1 MARGHEHR
9 EMKIAV
15 WHNLPSGGGKR
26 ALYDHV
32 RGLVA
37 RGHTVESWCP
47 PTADQTYLPLG
58 EFIPEH
64 VRPFDWSPAAS
75 PKLSAK
81 LTNLRLDFL
90 RRIDALDRHC
100 RLCADEINRGGFDLL
115 FANTSLY
122 QAVSSVGRYVS
133 LPKVVYL
140 QEPVRELYEAMP
152 DPLWQALPPAA
163 SYLSPA
169 YLRDYLRDVYRTQSL
184 RVLMREEVRNARAF
198 DRVLVNSFYSRE
210 SILRAYGIDA
220 RVCYLGVDTGK
231 FVELNLP
238 RENFVVGLGAFVK
251 LKNVEFALRS
261 VAEVPEAR
269 RPRLVWIG
277 NAADPTY
284 LEAMRQLAVALKVD
298 FEPLV
303 KIDDDELVRTLNRAA
318 LMIYCSR
325 LEPFGFAPL
334 EANACGLPVVAVAEG
349 GVRETIVDGVNGLLV
364 DSDPGAAAA
373 AIMRLADDTQYA
385 RRLGQTARRE
395 VAEKWSVAASVAR
408 LEQRLSDALDGQHAS
423 DAKTAGVGVS

>member
-1 MARGHEHR
+1 
-9 EMKIAV
+9 MKIAV

-26 ALYDHV
+26 ALYYHV
-32 RGLVA
+32 RGLVK

-47 PTADQTYLPLG
+47 PTADQSYLPLG
-58 EFIPEH
+58 EFITEH
-64 VRPFDWSPAAS
+64 VRPFDWQPRAQQT
-75 PKLSAK
+75 LTAK
-81 LTNLRLDFL
+81 LKNLRLDML
-90 RRIDALDRHC
+90 TRIEALDRHC

-122 QAVSSVGRYVS
+122 QAVSSIGRYVS
-133 LPKVVYL
+133 MPKVVYL

-152 DPLWQALPPAA
+152 DPLWQALPPAE
-163 SYLSPA
+163 SYLSA
-169 YLRDYLRDVYRTQSL
+169 AFLRDYLKDIYKTQSL
-184 RVLMREEVRNARAF
+184 RVLMREEVRNAKAF
-198 DRVLVNSFYSRE
+198 DLMLVNSFYSRE
-210 SILRAYGIDA
+210 SILRAYGLDA
-220 RVCYLGVDTGK
+220 KVCYLGVDTEK

-261 VAEVPEAR
+261 VAAVPESR

-277 NAADPTY
+277 NAADPLY
-284 LEAMRQLAVALKVD
+284 LEAMKQLALALEVE

-334 EANACGLPVVAVAEG
+334 EANACGLPVLAVAEG
-349 GVRETIVDGVNGLLV
+349 GVRETIVDGVNGLL
-364 DSDPGAAAA
+364 SDNDPRQMAD
-373 AIMRLADDTQYA
+373 AITRLTGDPEYA
-385 RRLGQTARRE
+385 RCLGQTARRE
-395 VAEKWSVAASVAR
+395 VAAKWSVEASVER
-408 LEQRLSDALDGQHAS
+408 LERKLLDALNARRAEDL
-423 DAKTAGVGVS
+423 KTARVGAN